1 MKKVI
6 LFNLV
11 YSTNDDRHHTLYNDN
26 DNGVGIV
33 SYDIKDYPILED
45 KDINFIVN
53 YFKVHPTQFFTE
65 ENVSLDNFDLS
76 LVEF

>member
-11 YSTNDDRHHTLYNDN
+11 YSTNDDNHNRLYN

-45 KDINFIVN
+45 KNINFIIN

-65 ENVSLDNFDLS
+65 ENISLDNFDLS
-76 LVEF
+76 LVQF

>member
-1 MKKVI
+1 MRKVI

-11 YSTNDDRHHTLYNDN
+11 YSTNDERHHKLYN

-33 SYDIKDYPILED
+33 AFDNKEYPILED

-53 YFKVHPTQFFTE
+53 YFKANPTTFSTE
-65 ENVSLDNFDLS
+65 ENISLDNFDLS

>member
-1 MKKVI
+1 MRKVI

-11 YSTNDDRHHTLYNDN
+11 YSTNDERHHKLYN

-33 SYDIKDYPILED
+33 AFDNKEYPILED

-53 YFKVHPTQFFTE
+53 YFKANPTKFSTK

>member
-26 DNGVGIV
+26 GVGIV
-33 SYDIKDYPILED
+33 SYDIKDYPILEY

-53 YFKVHPTQFFTE
+53 YFKANPTTFSTE
-65 ENVSLDNFDLS
+65 ENISLDNFDLS

>member
-6 LFNLV
+6 LFNLI
-11 YSTNDDRHHTLYNDN
+11 YSTNDDNNYQLYN

-33 SYDIKDYPILED
+33 SYDIKDCPILED

-76 LVEF
+76 LVQF